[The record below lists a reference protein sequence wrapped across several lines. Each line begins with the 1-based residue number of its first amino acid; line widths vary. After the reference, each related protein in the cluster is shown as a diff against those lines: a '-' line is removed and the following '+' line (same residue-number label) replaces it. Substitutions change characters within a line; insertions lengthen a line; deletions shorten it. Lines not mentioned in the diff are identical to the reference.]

1 MSAWELGPEGERE
14 LLVETARELV
24 EGAPEGAASVR
35 LVCGGLGYA
44 EEVRAYAEME
54 DGERLTVK
62 VPPLAQLNLQ
72 KLRRGMYRE
81 GRGTWFSLDLTVSDG
96 RFDVSFD
103 HELEPPYFES
113 PPARELIAAEERRF
127 PREAEWT
134 PGWFLP

>member
-14 LLVETARELV
+14 LLSETARELV
-24 EGAPEGAASVR
+24 VAAPEGFASVR

-44 EEVRAYAEME
+44 AEVRAFAETA
-54 DGERLTVK
+54 DGGRVAVQ

-81 GRGTWFSLDLTVSDG
+81 GRGTWFSLDLTVSGG

-103 HELEPPYFES
+103 HEGEPPYFES

-127 PREAEWT
+127 PRDAEWT
-134 PGWFLP
+134 PEWLLP